1 MQPAG
6 MNGYSAHPM
15 PPAARLLRCCA
26 LFFAAWL
33 GLVGTPLAQPAGD
46 LGEGLKALLA
56 QERLAGA
63 AYAVVRGD
71 ETLVGSVGTAHAPS
85 GRPLAANAK
94 VHVGSVAKMMLAL
107 AALRLVTE
115 ERLDLDAPVQTY
127 LPELQIDNPW
137 EATSPVLVRHLM
149 DFTSGLEDLRL
160 WQAFSARMNPDL
172 PLAEVVGRSPRALV
186 LRTEPGSRASY
197 SNLGF
202 TLLGWVIESVVGE
215 RYEAWAD
222 RELLQPLGLADSS
235 FAFVTQVAQAGRPA
249 DPRLAWGHLEDGRP
263 ERALPIGVRPAAQF
277 TTTAADMARLARFMM
292 GDGHIDGRIFI
303 DPLLLRAMGQ
313 PRGTEAAR
321 AGLTIGYGLGL
332 STRDRGGAVGRCH
345 GGNVTGYRAMFCL
358 YPAERAA
365 FFVAVNT
372 DSETAR
378 YDKLDEL
385 LQKHLRLPEP
395 LPAPRA
401 ETVLAAEW
409 AGRYVPAPGRFESLA
424 LVDRLTSVWRVDAG
438 PGGATLAR
446 PGGTPLALHALSPVL
461 MRQADRSTASHVF
474 LTGADGE
481 RYLSDG
487 LRTFRQVRLAELAA
501 LWASVALGVAGLLH
515 GLLAAP
521 WRRWRR
527 GTRLAQPAF
536 VAVLALLAAA
546 PLFLLQPWQAMGDL
560 TMASGLLYA
569 ATLALPLAA
578 LVQATRAW
586 RQRGP
591 GWRWDVAAAAAV
603 VQVSV
608 LLAWWGLWPVATWQ

>member
-1 MQPAG
+1 
-6 MNGYSAHPM
+6 
-15 PPAARLLRCCA
+15 
-26 LFFAAWL
+26 
-33 GLVGTPLAQPAGD
+33 
-46 LGEGLKALLA
+46 
-56 QERLAGA
+56 
-63 AYAVVRGD
+63 
-71 ETLVGSVGTAHAPS
+71 
-85 GRPLAANAK
+85 
-94 VHVGSVAKMMLAL
+94 
-107 AALRLVTE
+107 
-115 ERLDLDAPVQTY
+115 

-137 EATSPVLVRHLM
+137 EATSPVRVRHLM

-160 WQAFSARMNPDL
+160 WQAFSARMDPDL
-172 PLAEVVGRSPRALV
+172 PLAEVVGRSPQALV

-235 FAFVTQVAQAGRPA
+235 FAFVTQVEQAGRPA

-292 GDGHIDGRIFI
+292 GDGQVDGRGFI

-313 PRGTEAAR
+313 PRGTDAAR

-358 YPAERAA
+358 YPSARAA

-385 LQKHLRLPEP
+385 LQQHLRLPEP
-395 LPAPRA
+395 LPPPGA
-401 ETVLAAEW
+401 EAMLDVDWT
-409 AGRYVPAPGRFESLA
+409 GRYVPAPGRFEALA

-438 PGGATLAR
+438 PGGATLTR
-446 PGGTPLALHALSPVL
+446 PGGAPLALHALSPVL
-461 MRQADRSTASHVF
+461 MRQVDRSTASHVF
-474 LTGADGE
+474 LPGADGE

-487 LRTFRQVRLAELAA
+487 LRTFRQVPLAELAA
-501 LWASVALGVAGLLH
+501 LWASVALGGAGLLH

-521 WRRWRR
+521 WRRWRH
-527 GTRLAQPAF
+527 GSRLAQPAF
-536 VAVLALLAAA
+536 LAVLALLAAA
-546 PLFLLQPWQAMGDL
+546 PLFVLQPWQAMGDL
-560 TMASGLLYA
+560 TVASGLLYA

-586 RQRGP
+586 RQRGS
-591 GWRWDVAAAAAV
+591 GWRWDLAAAAAV
-603 VQVSV
+603 LQLSV
-608 LLAWWGLWPVATWQ
+608 LLAWWELWPVATWQ